1 MDTFDMNLESDF
13 DLELVA
19 DARQDRLP
27 LRLALRGDGAS
38 LAEALLTLRA
48 LQALDHG
55 AARYPLYRLVRSATR
70 RPVEELFDDLAL
82 RSGLAAHRL
91 GETALLLDGAGAL
104 VSARGRRKTDYSSLT
119 FAIWAVSEASLVAVR
134 DRLLAVAGDQ
144 RIREETF
151 TIDWHFMSSHS
162 GLTSATFEE
171 LADPAPLDA
180 AYPHLREPVDR
191 FIGRYL
197 DARETVLILQG
208 PPGTGKTRFVRAVL
222 AALSRRKGD
231 SAKVLYTTDTR
242 SLESDE
248 IFVEFVTGSHDAFVI
263 EDADHILDARANG
276 NLHLHRFLAV
286 ADGVV
291 RAQGRK
297 ILFTTNLPNVSDID
311 DALLR
316 PGRCFANVRL
326 RALERP
332 EAERL
337 LACLCGTDAALAG
350 RVLAAALPPATRSVT
365 LASIYSALGVENAK
379 GARRLAER
387 APSDTGRADE
397 GAASDRRRG
406 HEGRSHGTL

>member
-1 MDTFDMNLESDF
+1 MDTFDVNLEADC
-13 DLELVA
+13 DLEVVA
-19 DARQDRLP
+19 DVGHDRLP
-27 LRLALRGDGAS
+27 LRLALGSDA
-38 LAEALLTLRA
+38 ANIVDALLTLRA
-48 LQALDHG
+48 LQALNHG
-55 AARYPLYRLVRSATR
+55 ATCYPVYRLVRSATR
-70 RPVEELFDDLAL
+70 RQVDELFDDLAL
-82 RSGLAAHRL
+82 RCGLAAHRL
-91 GETALLLDGAGAL
+91 GESALLLDGAGAL

-119 FAIWAVSEASLVAVR
+119 FAIWAISEASLISVR
-134 DRLLAVAGDQ
+134 DRLLAVVGDQ
-144 RIREETF
+144 RICEETF
-151 TIDWHFMSSHS
+151 TIDWHFMSSHA

-171 LADPAPLDA
+171 LADPAPLDQ
-180 AYPHLREPVDR
+180 AYPTLNEPVDR

-222 AALSRRKGD
+222 AAMSRRKGNG
-231 SAKVLYTTDTR
+231 AKVLYTTDTR

-263 EDADHILDARANG
+263 EDADHMLDARANG

-337 LACLCGTDAALAG
+337 LACLCGSDAAQFS
-350 RVLAAALPPATRSVT
+350 RVLAAALPAEARAVT
-365 LASIYSALGVENAK
+365 LASIYSALDAANAQ
-379 GARRLAER
+379 AAPRLAGLAEVGAKR
-387 APSDTGRADE
+387 AAP
-397 GAASDRRRG
+397 
-406 HEGRSHGTL
+406 GTAEALV

>member
-1 MDTFDMNLESDF
+1 MDTFDM
-13 DLELVA
+13 DLEA
-19 DARQDRLP
+19 DCDLGVIADVRHDRLP
-27 LRLALRGDGAS
+27 LRLALRSDVANIVD
-38 LAEALLTLRA
+38 ALLTLRA

-55 AARYPLYRLVRSATR
+55 AGCYPVYRLVRSATR

-91 GETALLLDGAGAL
+91 GETALLLDGAGAI
-104 VSARGRRKTDYSSLT
+104 VSERGRRKTEYSSLT
-119 FAIWAVSEASLVAVR
+119 FAIWAVSKASLASVR
-134 DRLLAVAGDQ
+134 DRLLAVVGDQ

-151 TIDWHFMSSHS
+151 TIDWHFTSSQA

-171 LADPAPLDA
+171 LADPPPLNE
-180 AYPHLREPVDR
+180 AYPTLREPVDR
-191 FIGRYL
+191 FIERYL
-197 DARETVLILQG
+197 AARETVLILQG

-222 AALSRRKGD
+222 AAISRRKGD

-242 SLESDE
+242 SLENDE
-248 IFVEFVTGSHDAFVI
+248 IFVEFVTGGHDAFVV

-332 EAERL
+332 EVEQL
-337 LACLCGTDAALAG
+337 LACVYGSDAAQIG
-350 RVLAAALPPATRSVT
+350 SVLAAALPAEVRSAT
-365 LASIYSALGVENAK
+365 LASIYRAVAAVNADDAPQLGDVPDV
-379 GARRLAER
+379 
-387 APSDTGRADE
+387 APQRWD
-397 GAASDRRRG
+397 
-406 HEGRSHGTL
+406 